1 MLKYS
6 EYGQVTKR
14 ILLSACQKGDSYMEI
29 TVSNI
34 LYFYLIAVN
43 VLAFSVYGMDKRK
56 AKANQWR
63 VPESQLLLLAV
74 IGGSV
79 GALLGMRTFHHKTRK
94 PKFYIGVPVILG
106 LQICL
111 VVFLRGYFLG
121 VL

>member
-1 MLKYS
+1 MKLPFIK
-6 EYGQVTKR
+6 
-14 ILLSACQKGDSYMEI
+14 KGDSHMEI

-34 LYFYLIAVN
+34 FYFYLIAVN
-43 VLAFSVYGMDKRK
+43 VVAFSVYGMDKHK
-56 AKANQWR
+56 AKAGQWR
-63 VPESQLLLLAV
+63 IPESQLLFLAV

-111 VVFLRGYFLG
+111 VVFLSGYMK
-121 VL
+121 